1 MISNGTWMTVGKLV
15 APLGLRGEIKI
26 NPRSDFP
33 ERFTQPGK
41 RWLQKTKNH
50 EPYEIKLLSGRQLP
64 GKKIFV
70 VRFEGINN
78 RTEAQLLI
86 GNNLLVP
93 TSHRPKLA
101 KGEFHLL
108 DLVGLEARL
117 NPDEPGI
124 GKVSDLKSAGND
136 LLEIELTEGRKVLI
150 PLVQEIVPLI
160 RVNEGWLLL
169 TPPKGLLEL

>member
-1 MISNGTWMTVGKLV
+1 MIDNTTWMTVGKLV
-15 APLGLRGEIKI
+15 APHGLSGEIKV
-26 NPRSDFP
+26 NPLSDFP
-33 ERFTQPGK
+33 ERFTQSGK
-41 RWLQKTKNH
+41 RWLQKTKDH
-50 EPYEIKLLSGRQLP
+50 EPYEIELLSGRQLP

-70 VRFEGINN
+70 LHFAGVNN
-78 RTEAQLLI
+78 RTEAELLI

-93 TSHRPKLA
+93 TSQRPKLA
-101 KGEFHLL
+101 KGEFHFL

-117 NPDEPGI
+117 SPDEPAI
-124 GKVSDLKSAGND
+124 GKVSNLRSAGND

-160 RVNEGWLLL
+160 KVKEGWLLL

>member
-1 MISNGTWMTVGKLV
+1 MIGNDTWMIVGKLV
-15 APLGLRGEIKI
+15 SPHGLRGEIKI
-26 NPRSDFP
+26 NPKSDFP

-41 RWLQKTKNH
+41 RWLQKTKGH
-50 EPYEIKLLSGRQLP
+50 SPYEIELLSGRKLP
-64 GKKIFV
+64 GKEVFI

-78 RTEAQLLI
+78 RTEAESLI

-93 TSHRPKLA
+93 MSQRPKLA

-117 NPDEPGI
+117 GPDQTAI
-124 GKVSDLKSAGND
+124 GTVTDLNSAGND
-136 LLEIELTEGRKVLI
+136 LLEIKLIEGRKVLI
-150 PLVQEIVPLI
+150 PLVKEIVPLI
-160 RVNEGWLLL
+160 KVSEGWLLI